1 MVALF
6 ILIAVLA
13 TVSVLGREE
22 VWGAIFL
29 ELWHV
34 SECRVKTYRTQ
45 DILGRMF
52 FSYFDLFL
60 LLMEVI

>member
-1 MVALF
+1 ML
-6 ILIAVLA
+6 
-13 TVSVLGREE
+13 SLG
-22 VWGAIFL
+22 VKGL
-29 ELWHV
+29 P
-34 SECRVKTYRTQ
+34 RVKTYRTQ